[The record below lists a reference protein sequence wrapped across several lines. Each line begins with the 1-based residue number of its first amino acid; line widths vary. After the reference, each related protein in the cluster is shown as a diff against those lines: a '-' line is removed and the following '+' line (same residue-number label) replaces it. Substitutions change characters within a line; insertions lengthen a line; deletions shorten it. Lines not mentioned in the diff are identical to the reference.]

1 MHKMIAAAIADVRTD
16 FAPARDIHMPVLE
29 QNRSGPGS
37 VDFDLNSP
45 WVAFE
50 PPIHGMAVHTL
61 SLWTPPGPGE
71 GRVTVVNSR

>member
-50 PPIHGMAVHTL
+50 PPIHGMA
-61 SLWTPPGPGE
+61 SIRCRYGPRPALVRNG
-71 GRVTVVNSR
+71 